1 MVRSTFLNKIFE
13 FSFLKKEIS
22 NDVKFL
28 INEIK
33 DIALNAYEL
42 EYF

>member
-1 MVRSTFLNKIFE
+1 MGISTFLNKIFE
-13 FSFLKKEIS
+13 FSFLKKENS

-28 INEIK
+28 INEIR
-33 DIALNAYEL
+33 DITLNAYEM